1 MTLAVLERLEKKED
15 SPVLPTLTESYR
27 PARRLRH
34 YRGVASYVN
43 RNFRRGSRYRLTRTR
58 FAHPAETEFAR
69 VLNFYRI
76 RWLYEP
82 RKFPLEWHPDGSVAK
97 MFSPDFYLP
106 DFDLYAELTTQ
117 KQSLVTRKNAKVR
130 RLRELYPDVNVKL
143 FYRKDLQRFL
153 ARFGV
158 AVSSQTVTPP
168 GGLSAVR

>member
-1 MTLAVLERLEKKED
+1 MTLAVLERVEQEKPD
-15 SPVLPTLTESYR
+15 LTAQVTTYR
-27 PARRLRH
+27 PARRSRH
-34 YRGVASYVN
+34 YRGVGRYVN

-58 FAHPAETEFAR
+58 FAHPAEAEFAR

-82 RKFPLEWHPDGSVAK
+82 RKFPLEWHPDGTVAK

-130 RLRELYPDVNVKL
+130 RLRELYPDINVKL

-153 ARFGV
+153 ARFGISV
-158 AVSSQTVTPP
+158 ASQIVTPP
-168 GGLSAVR
+168 GGLSATR